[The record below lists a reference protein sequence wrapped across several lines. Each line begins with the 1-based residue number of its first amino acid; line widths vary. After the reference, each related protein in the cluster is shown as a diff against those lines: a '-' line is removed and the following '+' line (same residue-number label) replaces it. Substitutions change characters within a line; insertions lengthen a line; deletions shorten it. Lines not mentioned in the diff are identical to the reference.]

1 MNGNPVWYDWPLILA
16 YHSVS
21 ERRTDGLAVRA
32 ADFEAQIAW
41 LQRSG
46 YRSMTLAQF
55 AERPVQRGAKIAII
69 TFDDGYADNYSL
81 AFPILKRYGF
91 TATIFLVSDYVNTDH
106 VYHWDAPK
114 IKAPQDAPLYRVL
127 TWEQVHE
134 MAAYGIEFGSH
145 TCTHPELTRLRAEQ
159 YSEEIARSRRDLR
172 ARLGREVVS
181 FCYPRGDLNAGV
193 IQAVE
198 QAGYGCAVVTPKR
211 AGIPLSRYTL
221 RRVGIYYN
229 STPLRFRVKIAPLV
243 RRYYERFKPAA
254 KNPYVTG
261 EILP

>member
-1 MNGNPVWYDWPLILA
+1 MNGSDVRYDWPLILA

-21 ERRTDGLAVRA
+21 ERRRDALAVRA

-41 LQRSG
+41 LQRHG
-46 YRSMTLAQF
+46 YRSMTLAEF
-55 AERPVQRGAKIAII
+55 SARPVEKGARVVIV

-91 TATIFLVSDYVNTDH
+91 VATIFLVSDYVGTDH
-106 VYHWDAPK
+106 VYRWDVPK
-114 IKAPQDAPLYRVL
+114 LASPRDAALYRVL

-134 MAAYGIEFGSH
+134 LAAYGIEFGSH
-145 TCTHPELTRLRAEQ
+145 TCTHPELTRLPAQQ
-159 YSEEIARSRRDLR
+159 YTEEIVRSRQDLA

-193 IQAVE
+193 VQAVE
-198 QAGYGCAVVTPKR
+198 RAGYGCAVVTPKR

-221 RRVGIYYN
+221 RRVSVYYN
-229 STPLRFRVKIAPLV
+229 VTPLRFRVKIAPLV
-243 RRYYERFKPAA
+243 RRYYELLKREPLKTLSARS
-254 KNPYVTG
+254 
-261 EILP
+261 